1 MTPFRIIFLAIAV
14 TAVLGTSYVAWRGH
28 APDTSGRT
36 VSLRLGSGDTGG
48 LHGFNFNLGRV
59 K

>member
-1 MTPFRIIFLAIAV
+1 MTPFRIIFLAIAI
-14 TAVLGTSYVAWRGH
+14 AAILGTSYVAWRGY

-36 VSLRLGSGDTGG
+36 VSLRLGSGTSGG
-48 LHGFNFNLGRV
+48 LSGFGFNLGRV